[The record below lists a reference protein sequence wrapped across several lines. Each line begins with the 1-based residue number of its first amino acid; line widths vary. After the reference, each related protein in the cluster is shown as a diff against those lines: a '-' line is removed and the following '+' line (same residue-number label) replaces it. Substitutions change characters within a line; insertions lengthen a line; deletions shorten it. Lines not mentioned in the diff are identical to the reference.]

1 MEGISLDLSGNG
13 EVSREIVG
21 STIEVKC
28 STLCQSKYIVIISLG
43 VNSLSR
49 GAGHGAS
56 VHH

>member
-1 MEGISLDLSGNG
+1 MKVDLSGNG

-56 VHH
+56 VYH